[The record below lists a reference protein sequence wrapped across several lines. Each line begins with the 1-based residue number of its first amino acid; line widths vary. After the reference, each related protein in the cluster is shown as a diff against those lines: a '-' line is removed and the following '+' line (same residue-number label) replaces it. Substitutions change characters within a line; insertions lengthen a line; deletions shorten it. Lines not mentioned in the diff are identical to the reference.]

1 MEWLTNFR
9 IVLIGMVMG
18 AAEVVPGVSGG
29 SIAFITGIYE
39 RLLNAIRQFTPMLLA
54 DLMNNGL
61 KATWRQVDASFLLIL
76 VAGMGVAV
84 VTLAGVLQ
92 YLLDN
97 EQIFIWSFFFALVLF
112 SVVLVLK
119 QISRF
124 GFDIGIGIGLGI
136 IFGYSV
142 TSIVP
147 LNVEPT
153 ALNLFLGGMLAIS
166 AWVLPGISGSFILL
180 ILGLYQ
186 FVIDAIAE
194 LNLTL
199 LISFAL
205 GCGMGIVAFSHVLSR
220 LLATFRNETIAIL
233 AGVMLGSLLKLW
245 PWRHV
250 TSYQIKP
257 DGSQKPLVE
266 EAVLPSVYTDL
277 TGLEPEL
284 GMAAAGVLLGFVA
297 VFLLHFLSVK
307 SADKA

>member
-136 IFGYSV
+136 IFGY
-142 TSIVP
+142 
-147 LNVEPT
+147 
-153 ALNLFLGGMLAIS
+153 
-166 AWVLPGISGSFILL
+166 
-180 ILGLYQ
+180 
-186 FVIDAIAE
+186 
-194 LNLTL
+194 
-199 LISFAL
+199 
-205 GCGMGIVAFSHVLSR
+205 
-220 LLATFRNETIAIL
+220 
-233 AGVMLGSLLKLW
+233 
-245 PWRHV
+245 
-250 TSYQIKP
+250 
-257 DGSQKPLVE
+257 
-266 EAVLPSVYTDL
+266 
-277 TGLEPEL
+277 
-284 GMAAAGVLLGFVA
+284 
-297 VFLLHFLSVK
+297 
-307 SADKA
+307 